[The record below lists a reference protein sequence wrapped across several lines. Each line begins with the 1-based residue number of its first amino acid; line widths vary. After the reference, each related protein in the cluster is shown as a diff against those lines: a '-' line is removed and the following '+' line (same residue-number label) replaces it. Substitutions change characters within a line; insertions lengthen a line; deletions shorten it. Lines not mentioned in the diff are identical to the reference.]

1 MPACFIRA
9 NVAPGNAVVK
19 IGDLTADLDDREA
32 RAAVLVALIAVAA
45 LAAVAYASGVIPGT
59 ERCVWRSVDKDS
71 YVARNEAVFATIR
84 LPDYLRDAATNT
96 YSIGIPAMASCLP
109 NENGPPY
116 EAYVTWHVFVQPLG
130 QYPRGYDRRL
140 LGPKWISQNGGLSG
154 ESFRRGQASL
164 YITSTDEA
172 TSFSV
177 DHRG

>member
-84 LPDYLRDAATNT
+84 LQ
-96 YSIGIPAMASCLP
+96 
-109 NENGPPY
+109 NGPPY